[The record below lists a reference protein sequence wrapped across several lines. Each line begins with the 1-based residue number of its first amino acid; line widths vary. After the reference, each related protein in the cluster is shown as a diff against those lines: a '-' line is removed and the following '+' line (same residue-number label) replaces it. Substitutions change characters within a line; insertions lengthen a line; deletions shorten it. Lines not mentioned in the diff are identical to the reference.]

1 MKTERGSE
9 VSYQVAM
16 DKIMPVHANRH
27 AETPD
32 VTSRQDGFRSSLPEW
47 VHRSD
52 QDLLRFLFV
61 CPQPCPELDELM
73 NDARQITAR

>member
-1 MKTERGSE
+1 MQTG
-9 VSYQVAM
+9 V
-16 DKIMPVHANRH
+16 DKITPSHADRY
-27 AETPD
+27 ADTRDVSSRPD
-32 VTSRQDGFRSSLPEW
+32 RFKSNLPEW

-73 NDARQITAR
+73 NDARQTAAR